1 MERVG
6 VVGPDL
12 DCWRAGPQALG
23 SSRLMLDFYSVGLQ
37 ALGVALL
44 CKNNKE
50 GGGGGGQRGL
60 RPWPLRCLSQF
71 LSERKEN
78 LFRGRMCYVCLR
90 TFH

>member
-1 MERVG
+1 
-6 VVGPDL
+6 
-12 DCWRAGPQALG
+12 
-23 SSRLMLDFYSVGLQ
+23 MLDFYSVGLQ

-50 GGGGGGQRGL
+50 GGQRGL

-78 LFRGRMCYVCLR
+78 LFRGRMCCVCLR
-90 TFH
+90 TFHLWGGLVFIVFVFPVRW